1 MDEKHPISNIIV
13 ENRRRI
19 TVSGVV
25 DVISFDEE
33 SVILDTT
40 LGAIVLKGEEFK
52 INKLNIEAGEFM
64 VEGNLLSIA
73 YDDNI
78 SKEKVGFMAR
88 LFK

>member
-33 SVILDTT
+33 SVILDTS
-40 LGAIVLKGEEFK
+40 LGAMVLKGEEFK

-88 LFK
+88 LFR